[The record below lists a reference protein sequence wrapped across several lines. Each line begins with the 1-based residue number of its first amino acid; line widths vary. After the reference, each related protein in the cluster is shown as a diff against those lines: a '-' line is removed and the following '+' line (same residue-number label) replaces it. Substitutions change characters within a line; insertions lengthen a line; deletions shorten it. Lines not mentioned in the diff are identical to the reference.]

1 MGDKPKAPKEDPAS
15 IALRKRQTE
24 QLLELDEEQNIRV
37 RRMYNAST
45 GMRSF
50 RGSADTRLPQ
60 GDSAA
65 SPGTGNYG
73 LTPSTARGLRAG
85 NPVIGKLKSRAGRS
99 SSRGGMFGGV
109 ERRVRR

>member
-1 MGDKPKAPKEDPAS
+1 MGSKPKTPKEDPAS

-24 QLLELDEEQNIRV
+24 QLLELDDEQNVRV

-50 RGSADTRLPQ
+50 RGSSDTRLPQ

-73 LTPSTARGLRAG
+73 LVQSNARGLR
-85 NPVIGKLKSRAGRS
+85 KKSIAMRKSARK
-99 SSRGGMFGGV
+99 RG
-109 ERRVRR
+109 ERRSAEGAPS

>member
-1 MGDKPKAPKEDPAS
+1 MGSKPKKPKEDPAS

-24 QLLELDEEQNIRV
+24 QLLELDEEQNVRV

-50 RGSADTRLPQ
+50 RGSSDTRLPQ

-73 LTPSTARGLRAG
+73 LEQSTARSLSASNPRRLAGSRFYTPRA
-85 NPVIGKLKSRAGRS
+85 
-99 SSRGGMFGGV
+99 RGG
-109 ERRVRR
+109 

>member
-1 MGDKPKAPKEDPAS
+1 MGSKPKAPKEDPAS

-24 QLLELDEEQNIRV
+24 QLLQLDEEQNIRV

-50 RGSADTRLPQ
+50 RGSADTRIPG
-60 GDSAA
+60 GDSSM

-73 LTPSTARGLRAG
+73 LVQSTAKG
-85 NPVIGKLKSRAGRS
+85 VSVS
-99 SSRGGMFGGV
+99 TSRGRRGVYQPRHRGG
-109 ERRVRR
+109 

>member
-1 MGDKPKAPKEDPAS
+1 MGSKPKTPKEDPAS

-24 QLLELDEEQNIRV
+24 QLLELDEEQNVRV

-50 RGSADTRLPQ
+50 RGASDTRLPS

-73 LTPSTARGLRAG
+73 MVQSNKVRSPGKFARKLGGKFGPLRNKVA
-85 NPVIGKLKSRAGRS
+85 R
-99 SSRGGMFGGV
+99 
-109 ERRVRR
+109 

>member
-1 MGDKPKAPKEDPAS
+1 MGGKAKKPKEDPAS

-24 QLLELDEEQNIRV
+24 QLLELDDEQNVRV

-50 RGSADTRLPQ
+50 RGSSDTRLPR
-60 GDSAA
+60 GDSSA

-73 LTPSTARGLRAG
+73 LAQSNARALTTKSKFATRREKRELEMYIKTHPPVPGAPS
-85 NPVIGKLKSRAGRS
+85 
-99 SSRGGMFGGV
+99 
-109 ERRVRR
+109 

>member
-1 MGDKPKAPKEDPAS
+1 MGGKSKKPKEDPAS
-15 IALRKRQTE
+15 VALRKRQTE
-24 QLLELDEEQNIRV
+24 QLLQLDEEQNVRV

-50 RGSADTRLPQ
+50 RGSSDTRLPQ

-73 LTPSTARGLRAG
+73 LVQSAERSLSASNPRRRGGSRLYTPRARGG
-85 NPVIGKLKSRAGRS
+85 
-99 SSRGGMFGGV
+99 
-109 ERRVRR
+109 

>member
-1 MGDKPKAPKEDPAS
+1 MGSKPKAPKEDPAS

-24 QLLELDEEQNIRV
+24 QLLQLDEEQNVRV

-50 RGSADTRLPQ
+50 RGSADTRLPR
-60 GDSAA
+60 GDSSM

-73 LTPSTARGLRAG
+73 LVQSNARGLQGGSKRAARRQMG
-85 NPVIGKLKSRAGRS
+85 
-99 SSRGGMFGGV
+99 RGGLSPRAALV
-109 ERRVRR
+109 KAKDN

>member
-1 MGDKPKAPKEDPAS
+1 MGGKSKTPKEDPAS

-24 QLLELDEEQNIRV
+24 QLLELDDEQNVRV

-50 RGSADTRLPQ
+50 RGSSDSRIPR

-65 SPGTGNYG
+65 SPGAGNYG
-73 LTPSTARGLRAG
+73 LVQSSAKGLRQ
-85 NPVIGKLKSRAGRS
+85 KSIAMRKIARK
-99 SSRGGMFGGV
+99 RG
-109 ERRVRR
+109 ERRSAEGAPS